1 MQDIAVTLN
10 DEVIQ
15 PLRRTRPWV
24 KFIAIIGFIGCGF
37 VLLDALFMLLGVAF
51 LPGAKTSQALPVGF
65 MIALVSLYLVIA
77 FFAYFIPSL
86 LLARYASTLGRIET
100 NATLEKLAESAEYQR
115 RFWKYC
121 GVLLIV
127 GISVFVLFV
136 IGAAIAIP
144 IIAATHHIP

>member
-1 MQDIAVTLN
+1 MQDIAITLS
-10 DEVIQ
+10 DEVVQ

-24 KFIAIIGFIGCGF
+24 KFIAIMGFIGCGF
-37 VLLDALFMLLGVAF
+37 IVLDALFVFWGFAI
-51 LPGAKTSQALPVGF
+51 LPGAKTSQALPLGP
-65 MIALVSLYLVIA
+65 MMALVLLYLVIA
-77 FFAYFIPSL
+77 FFTYFIPSL

-100 NATLEKLAESAEYQR
+100 NATLEKLAEAAERQR

-144 IIAATHHIP
+144 IIAATHHMP